1 MTGGLVRRSC
11 TDTTS
16 FIHFTCP
23 VIYALTLSTL
33 APLAHS
39 HRITCEAV
47 NANSLPKVFSRSEDL
62 RESDG
67 EVKDGQHHL
76 DNTLATH

>member
-1 MTGGLVRRSC
+1 LHPDPHRFS
-11 TDTTS
+11 
-16 FIHFTCP
+16 P
-23 VIYALTLSTL
+23 KALLRERERERERESE
-33 APLAHS
+33 
-39 HRITCEAV
+39 RERERERERE
-47 NANSLPKVFSRSEDL
+47 SLPKVFSRSEDL